1 MTHPEELLAEYVDG
15 SLSDQDRAV
24 VEAHLESCQRCRDE
38 VGLSRGAV
46 SAIRS
51 LPEVPAPS
59 DLGHSIEQARAESPI
74 GAGPTAPA
82 GASFAAR
89 RYRFL
94 AVAAAAAVVAAIF
107 ILPRISS
114 SDQPAPAAA
123 GATSE
128 GTKDAAFGGLGSN
141 ARSLPLE
148 IQQIDYSPT
157 SAGMLAKTAADQNPV
172 AAPPP
177 TYGGETQSAGS
188 AEALTALSCLR
199 DAFKGFSGEPIR
211 VIQAKFQG
219 SAAYIGVYTEGPG
232 GGSAPNTVSVR
243 VAAVNGCS
251 LLSFTSKRI

>member
-24 VEAHLESCQRCRDE
+24 VEAHLESCARCRDE
-38 VGLSRGAV
+38 VALSRGGV

-59 DLGHSIEQARAESPI
+59 DLGHSIEQARAASPI
-74 GAGPTAPA
+74 GAT

-107 ILPRISS
+107 ILPRIGS
-114 SDQPAPAAA
+114 SDQPVPAAA

-157 SAGMLAKTAADQNPV
+157 SAGMLAKAAADQSPV
-172 AAPPP
+172 AARPP
-177 TYGGETQSAGS
+177 TSGGETQSAGS
-188 AEALTALSCLR
+188 AAALTALSCLR
-199 DAFKGFSGEPIR
+199 DAFKGFSGDPIR

-219 SAAYIGVYTEGPG
+219 NPAYLGVYTEGPG